1 MSRSSQLG
9 TTFGAMTAGAR
20 RTMPAVLRRKRS
32 AAVVRTL
39 TRLKRALHAIDMRAL
54 GPELRQRAR
63 AQAVLDELS
72 AIPAAVLVANDRGRY
87 IDANSRAT
95 RLTGYSHAELLRM
108 SVWDLTPTPAAEEGR
123 RMWRVFLEK
132 GRMTG
137 KYPLCR
143 KQKRPIVADF
153 RAWANILPGVH
164 VSALATPALIA
175 SARGRGARRSPRP
188 RRRRD

>member
-95 RLTGYSHAELLRM
+95 RLTGYSHAQLLRM
-108 SVWDLTPTPAAEEGR
+108 SVWDLTPTVRQVQGR
-123 RMWRVFLEK
+123 RLWQTFLK
-132 GRMTG
+132 RGSMTG
-137 KYPLCR
+137 VYTLVGA
-143 KQKRPIVADF
+143 QGNTI
-153 RAWANILPGVH
+153 RARYYAAANVLPGVH
-164 VSALATPALIA
+164 VSALFAVK
-175 SARGRGARRSPRP
+175 RSQR
-188 RRRRD
+188 